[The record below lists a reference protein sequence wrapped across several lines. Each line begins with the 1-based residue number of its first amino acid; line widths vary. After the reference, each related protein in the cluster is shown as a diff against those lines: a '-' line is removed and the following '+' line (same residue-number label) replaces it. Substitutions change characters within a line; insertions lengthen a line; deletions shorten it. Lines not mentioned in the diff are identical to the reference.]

1 MKCTIT
7 ATEKRKPFDRH
18 YLFCVGSG
26 HAPLA
31 LRTDYVKQLKQVHE
45 ELGIERVR
53 FHGIFDEDMKVV
65 LSLKSY
71 LPMPGT
77 EKFRDISFNQIGLAY
92 DNILATGMKPLVE
105 LSFMPALFARSKK
118 QLGFSYKARISPP
131 GDYKEWDAFIRKFIR
146 FLLDRYGKAEVE
158 QWYFEV
164 WNEPNIGTF
173 FDGSRKDYFELYAH
187 TARAIKSVDKNLRV
201 GGPATATNSWVKELV
216 EYCQANKVPIDFCS
230 THQYMGEPLG
240 HDAGSMKGIIKSV
253 LGGMKEIKK
262 HPGGSINEGVRM
274 MFEDSSETRDF
285 SKTLF
290 ADNVKAVKKQAGKLP
305 LFYTEWNAASCCGAP
320 HNDTRKLAANAVKN
334 ILDVEGH
341 LEGSSIWC
349 FSDIFEESF
358 MFPQEFSGNFGL
370 LTIHGIKKPV
380 YHAFE
385 LLRQVGDV
393 RIAVTEEGG
402 EIGIGAFENEEGMQ
416 LLLYR
421 LDLKC
426 RKLPAETA
434 RIEIECDR
442 PVRVTVQKIDED
454 HCNPLKLWQKMG
466 SPMDMKPAD
475 AKKIDEATALVE
487 EEQPFGCR
495 DGKLYIDTALGVND
509 VQLIKIYKES
519 AR

>member
-1 MKCTIT
+1 MRCTIT
-7 ATEKRKPFDRH
+7 GTESRHPFDRH

-31 LRTDYVKQLKQVHE
+31 LRTDYVEQLKRVHK
-45 ELGIERVR
+45 ELGIKRVR

-65 LSLKSY
+65 LNLKSY

-77 EKFRDISFNQIGLAY
+77 EKFRDVSFNQIGLAY
-92 DNILATGMKPLVE
+92 DNILSAGMKPLVE
-105 LSFMPALFARSKK
+105 LSFMPALFARNKK
-118 QLGFSYKARISPP
+118 QLGFSYKAGIAPP
-131 GDYKEWDAFIRKFIR
+131 KNYDEWDEFIRKFIR
-146 FLLDRYGKAEVE
+146 FLLDRYGRGEVE

-173 FDGSRKDYFELYAH
+173 FAGTQKDYFELYAH
-187 TARAIKSVDKNLRV
+187 TARAIKSVDKALQV
-201 GGPATATNSWVKELV
+201 GGPATATNSWVRELV
-216 EYCQANKVPIDFCS
+216 DYCDANGVPLDFCS

-240 HDAGSMKGIIKSV
+240 HDAGMMKGIVKAV
-253 LGGMKEIKK
+253 MGGMKQMRR
-262 HPGGSINEGVRM
+262 HPGGSINEGIRL

-285 SKTLF
+285 PAALF
-290 ADNVKAVKKQAGKLP
+290 SDNVKAVKKQAGNRP

-341 LEGSSIWC
+341 LEGSSIWA

-370 LTIHGIKKPV
+370 LTLHGIRKPV
-380 YHAFE
+380 YHAFAM
-385 LLRQVGDV
+385 LRQVGDT
-393 RIAVTEEGG
+393 RIDVTAADG
-402 EIGIGAFENEEGMQ
+402 EIELGAFQNEDGMQ

-426 RKLPAETA
+426 RDLPAETA
-434 RIEIECDR
+434 EIQIQCEC
-442 PVRVTVQKIDED
+442 PARVTIQKIDET
-454 HCNPLKLWQKMG
+454 HCNPLKLWEEMG

-475 AKKIDEATALVE
+475 AKKIDEASALTE
-487 EEQPFGCR
+487 E
-495 DGKLYIDTALGVND
+495 KLFFSYENGTLYLTTALGVND
-509 VQLIKIYKES
+509 VQLIKIYRK
-519 AR
+519 

>member
-1 MKCTIT
+1 MKCTIIG
-7 ATEKRKPFDRH
+7 TEMRTPFDRH

-92 DNILATGMKPLVE
+92 DNILSTGMKPLVE

-131 GDYKEWDAFIRKFIR
+131 KDYKEWDAFIRKFIR
-146 FLLDRYGKAEVE
+146 FLMDRYGKAEVE

-164 WNEPNIGTF
+164 WNEPNISTF
-173 FDGSRKDYFELYAH
+173 FDGSQKDYFELYAH
-187 TARAIKSVDKNLRV
+187 TARAIKSVDRKLRV

-240 HDAGSMKGIIKSV
+240 HDAGSMKGIVKSV
-253 LGGMKEIKK
+253 LGGMKEINK
-262 HPGGSINEGVRM
+262 HPGGSINEGVRL
-274 MFEDSSETRDF
+274 MFEDSSETREF
-285 SKTLF
+285 PKTLF
-290 ADNVKAVKKQAGKLP
+290 VDNVKEVKKQAGKLP

-358 MFPQEFSGNFGL
+358 LFPQEFSGNFGL

-385 LLRQVGDV
+385 LLRQVGDT
-393 RIAVTEEGG
+393 RIAVKEEGG
-402 EIGIGAFENEEGMQ
+402 EVEIGAFENEEGMQ

-426 RKLPAETA
+426 RDLPAEAA

-454 HCNPLKLWQKMG
+454 HCNPLKLWKEMG

-487 EEQPFGCR
+487 EEQTFR
-495 DGKLYIDTALGVND
+495 YQDGKLCIETALGVND
-509 VQLIKIYKES
+509 VQLIKICRS
-519 AR
+519 